1 MKLTHPIRLGKCAAE
16 HAGDRSALC
25 RCWAAGSLGCWF
37 TGLLVHWA
45 AGSLGS
51 WFTGQL
57 VHWAAGSDVSDYRFF
72 CGMKS
77 PLVWSEAV
85 DG

>member
-1 MKLTHPIRLGKCAAE
+1 MKLTHPIQLGKCAAE

-37 TGLLVHWA
+37 TG
-45 AGSLGS
+45 
-51 WFTGQL
+51 QL
-57 VHWAAGSDVSDYRFF
+57 VHWAAGSDVSGYRFF

>member
-1 MKLTHPIRLGKCAAE
+1 MKLTHPIQLGKCAAE

-25 RCWAAGSLGCWF
+25 RCWAAGSLGSWF
-37 TGLLVHWA
+37 TGQLVHWA

-57 VHWAAGSDVSDYRFF
+57 VRMCQATGFSV
-72 CGMKS
+72 G
-77 PLVWSEAV
+77 
-85 DG
+85 